1 MVKVIFIDL
10 FRKKFTKIKDNSIKN
25 KIIKQIEKIEENPEL
40 GKPMKYSRKGSRELY
55 VSPYRLSYR
64 VEGDKVYILDI
75 YHKDL
80 Q

>member
-1 MVKVIFIDL
+1 VVKVIFIDL